1 MEASGYEGFN
11 TDGYGLLKGIEQGLG
26 KSINGSN
33 ILILGAGGVA
43 RAAVVECLSQ
53 NASSIRI
60 LNRSKDRLDY
70 LCSSLSDMKGFES
83 IFPIKGKEELKNLPE
98 TGICINATSLGLS
111 EKDPMPFDVNYLSPQ
126 WSVYDMVY
134 NPQETKLSI
143 EAEKLGCSVKTGL
156 GMLVHQ
162 GARALEIWT
171 QRKIGAQIMLNACEK
186 ALNNQVNK

>member
-1 MEASGYEGFN
+1 
-11 TDGYGLLKGIEQGLG
+11 
-26 KSINGSN
+26 
-33 ILILGAGGVA
+33 
-43 RAAVVECLSQ
+43 
-53 NASSIRI
+53 
-60 LNRSKDRLDY
+60 
-70 LCSSLSDMKGFES
+70 MKGFES
-83 IFPIKGKEELKNLPE
+83 IFPIKGKEDLKNLPE